1 MKRISSLF
9 AIAVISLLSF
19 STLGMSATKTERGS
33 KIFTIEGRVLRVDTK
48 ARTMLVDDQSSDKL
62 YLVTVPQG
70 KTFKVTFGLAMN
82 RAEAGIWQVNSN
94 DRVRIECKRSASEH
108 LARLED
114 GRQAIVLIAA
124 R

>member
-9 AIAVISLLSF
+9 AIAAISVFAF
-19 STLGMSATKTERGS
+19 STLGMSATKTERGG
-33 KIFTIEGRVLRVDTK
+33 KIFTLEGRVIRVDQK
-48 ARTMLVDDQSSDKL
+48 SRTMLVDDQSSDKL

-70 KTFKVTFGLAMN
+70 KTFKVTFGLSMN
-82 RAEAGIWQVNSN
+82 RAEAGISQVHSN
-94 DRVRIECKRSASEH
+94 DKVRIECKRSASEH

-114 GRQAIVLIAA
+114 GRQAIVLTAA